1 MRTVNI
7 QQLRNFTVV
16 LYRAVSTIRK
26 IDYKSPD
33 FRSYALRNLTLYVNT
48 NFNIKMYPVMMT
60 LNFMKNPKDVS
71 ISDIYKRKIR

>member
-16 LYRAVSTIRK
+16 LYRAVSTIRQ